1 MSIDPSFLDQVQQQA
16 TSVRDGSTTGQ
27 KYVQRFAYAILALV
41 KDHRE
46 ASLRIESL
54 SAQVN
59 SLENEVASRKAEL
72 DRIRSTLNPGGD
84 PGNSEYQ
91 SLFKRIFGS
100 DIKF

>member
-16 TSVRDGSTTGQ
+16 TSVQDGSTTGQ
-27 KYVQRFAYAILALV
+27 KYVQRFAYAILVLV

-46 ASLRIESL
+46 ANLRIESL

-59 SLENEVASRKAEL
+59 SLKTEVASRKAEL
-72 DRIRSTLNPGGD
+72 DRIRSNLNPGGG
-84 PGNSEYQ
+84 PGNHEDQ

-100 DIKF
+100 DIKL